1 MKHTI
6 IKKWKQ
12 LWNLAKT
19 VKKATL
25 KKSKTT
31 LGKNLLL
38 NSKTGFSLPAPQFCF
53 RNFVWCFWK
62 ALKGKKKGD
71 FVFCKV
77 WMINMFPYH
86 VFRRCLSQQTPSQQ
100 GRCGWKVSAGIV
112 VATKA
117 DAAIPFGLLEACILR
132 TVVLLITTRSHSFL
146 TNCFLWQITTQIHK
160 GTFHDIQDLFTM
172 VENLQKSLTFQ
183 FGKLSKIEIFLYFF
197 LC

>member
-1 MKHTI
+1 MKAAMKPCQNR
-6 IKKWKQ
+6 KKKQ
-12 LWNLAKT
+12 PS
-19 VKKATL
+19 

-31 LGKNLLL
+31 LEKKSPQLKNRIFITRAAILL
-38 NSKTGFSLPAPQFCF
+38 SKF
-53 RNFVWCFWK
+53 RLMF
-62 ALKGKKKGD
+62 LKSSQGKKKED

-146 TNCFLWQITTQIHK
+146 ANCFLWQITTQIHK
-160 GTFHDIQDLFTM
+160 GTFHVIDY
-172 VENLQKSLTFQ
+172 V
-183 FGKLSKIEIFLYFF
+183 
-197 LC
+197 

>member
-1 MKHTI
+1 MRHTI

-31 LGKNLLL
+31 LEKKSPPQLKNRIFITRATILLSKFRLMFLKSSQGKE
-38 NSKTGFSLPAPQFCF
+38 K
-53 RNFVWCFWK
+53 RRV
-62 ALKGKKKGD
+62 

-146 TNCFLWQITTQIHK
+146 ANCFLWQITTQIHK
-160 GTFHDIQDLFTM
+160 GTFHVIDC
-172 VENLQKSLTFQ
+172 VWKP
-183 FGKLSKIEIFLYFF
+183 
-197 LC
+197 